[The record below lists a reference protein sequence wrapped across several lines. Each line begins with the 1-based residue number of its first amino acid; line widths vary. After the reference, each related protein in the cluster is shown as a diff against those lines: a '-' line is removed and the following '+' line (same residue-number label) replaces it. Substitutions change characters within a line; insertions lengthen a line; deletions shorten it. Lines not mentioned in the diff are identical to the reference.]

1 MTKYWFFIISGL
13 LINLELVAQTSS
25 EQSLDYSKF
34 IETVQTN
41 NIAFAAE
48 RFSLDM
54 AETEV
59 ISARAFIDP
68 ELQFGYFDNGDANR
82 LMGKGFSVDM
92 DWTIELGGK
101 RKARVNLAKSEVELT
116 KLVLLDYFK
125 NLKADATIG
134 FIESLYQKEILKVKE
149 NSFEMMNQLAKSDE
163 VRFKLGEI
171 SETDA
176 RQSRL
181 EAQTMKNEVMQAE
194 TEFSTSNIRLALF
207 TGNDQETLSTEGDL
221 KSFQRDF
228 DLIDLM
234 EQALL
239 NRTDYLT
246 ALQSKNVS
254 QRLIELAKA
263 NRAIDL
269 GISFGVE
276 HSTEVRNLDAET
288 PQFTQLRGGIS
299 IPLKFSN
306 RLNNEVKIAQMQL
319 KQSEL
324 QYKQIEL
331 EIKTQVR
338 ESYQL
343 YESYKKQ
350 LKQFDV
356 EMLKNADLI
365 LDAKKYSYKRGN
377 SSLLEVLDA
386 QRTYN
391 EIQDQYL
398 ETLFNCASSLVEL
411 ERAVGIWDIEF

>member
-194 TEFSTSNIRLALF
+194 TEFSTSKIRLALF

-350 LKQFDV
+350 LKQSDV

>member
-194 TEFSTSNIRLALF
+194 TEFSTSKIRLALF

-324 QYKQIEL
+324 QHKQIEL

>member
-194 TEFSTSNIRLALF
+194 TEFSTSKIRLALF

>member
-1 MTKYWFFIISGL
+1 M
-13 LINLELVAQTSS
+13 
-25 EQSLDYSKF
+25 
-34 IETVQTN
+34 
-41 NIAFAAE
+41 
-48 RFSLDM
+48 
-54 AETEV
+54 
-59 ISARAFIDP
+59 
-68 ELQFGYFDNGDANR
+68 
-82 LMGKGFSVDM
+82 
-92 DWTIELGGK
+92 
-101 RKARVNLAKSEVELT
+101 
-116 KLVLLDYFK
+116 
-125 NLKADATIG
+125 KADATIG

-194 TEFSTSNIRLALF
+194 TEFSTSKIRLALF